1 MRTHLIASQRV
12 NCSISLRS
20 YCLKLACLF
29 RRFLSFSFWALSLA
43 DTCFGAKRIGT
54 VEKERVIGFEAES
67 RGERKEDV
75 VDLQSALDAMTK
87 PREASMADRSLY

>member
-1 MRTHLIASQRV
+1 M
-12 NCSISLRS
+12 
-20 YCLKLACLF
+20 
-29 RRFLSFSFWALSLA
+29 
-43 DTCFGAKRIGT
+43 
-54 VEKERVIGFEAES
+54 EKERVIGFEAES